1 MLTRTLLAALLVVG
15 LPASAQYTQK
25 VGIITSLTGSEQPS
39 ALSSITARPRAFETA
54 GVTFGQAFRTE
65 SGPRQNSGWEVL
77 PIWEN

>member
-1 MLTRTLLAALLVVG
+1 MLIRIVLAGFVLASF
-15 LPASAQYTQK
+15 PAGAQYSEK